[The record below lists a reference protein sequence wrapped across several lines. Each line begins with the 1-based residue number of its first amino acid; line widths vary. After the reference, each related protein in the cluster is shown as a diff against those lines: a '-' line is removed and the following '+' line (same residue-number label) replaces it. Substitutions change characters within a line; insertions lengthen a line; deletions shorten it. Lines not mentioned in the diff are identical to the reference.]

1 MEGEMTKRT
10 FVLLAVVVL
19 IAVGCASGWHETNRE
34 DIAQPNV
41 ALLYGYMDMTD
52 APSPLDYFHI
62 KQIKPETGKGTEWGF
77 GCRDLGDKKFLFY
90 HQAIPVGTY
99 QLDEF
104 GGTSTVG
111 FLIFILSRT
120 LHKYS
125 FMNADTMNPDLKKPS
140 NDTNSSSLVI
150 DEPGIYFLGRFKYVK
165 VQEKDGDESFT
176 IEKISTPSQ
185 ASVIQ
190 NLYKHMDVKGTKW
203 DKMLLDQMKKLGVQP
218 LN

>member
-1 MEGEMTKRT
+1 MTKKA
-10 FVLLAVVVL
+10 FALLAVLGFVV
-19 IAVGCASGWHETNRE
+19 IGCASGWHTITRE
-34 DIAQPNV
+34 DIEKPNV

-52 APSPLDYFHI
+52 APSPMDYFEI
-62 KQIKPETGKGTEWGF
+62 KQVKPEAGKGAEWGF
-77 GCRDLGDKKFLFY
+77 GCKDLGDKKFLFY

-125 FMNADTMNPDLKKPS
+125 FMGADSMNPDLKNPGKET
-140 NDTNSSSLVI
+140 NDSSLVI

-165 VQEKDGDESFT
+165 VKEKDEDESFS

-185 ASVIQ
+185 GEVIQ
-190 NLYKHMDVKGTKW
+190 QLYKHMDVKGTKW
-203 DKMLLDQMKKLGVQP
+203 DKMLLDQMKKLGIQP